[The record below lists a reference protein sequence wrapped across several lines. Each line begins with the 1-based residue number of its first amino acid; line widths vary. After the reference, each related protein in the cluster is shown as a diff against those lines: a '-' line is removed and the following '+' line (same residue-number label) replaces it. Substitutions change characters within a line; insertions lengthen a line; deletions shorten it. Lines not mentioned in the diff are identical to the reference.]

1 MELQKYSE
9 DFSKEEKEALEDYI
23 KNGCPSLV
31 SVTETKVFEWF
42 ELYMSGK
49 SYSEIANI
57 TSSKRDLIL
66 YVSYKAKWN
75 ESRSAYMASLTAN
88 LANKIAQTK
97 IESLNTVQTI
107 VSALGKS
114 IEGKMN
120 TYLKTKD
127 EGVINAVSNDDL
139 RNYFKGL
146 DVFEK
151 LISEPKESGGKGV
164 TINIGAD
171 STITQKDNNTV
182 EVNTNLSHAEKL
194 RKIAEEKRQKKID
207 EN

>member
-1 MELQKYSE
+1 MEVQKYSD
-9 DFSKEEKEALEDYI
+9 DFSQEEKEALQDYI

-31 SVTETKVFEWF
+31 TVTESKVFEWF

-66 YVSYKAKWN
+66 YISYKSKWH
-75 ESRSAYMASLTAN
+75 ESRSSYIASLSAN
-88 LANKIAQTK
+88 LASKITQTK
-97 IESLNTVQTI
+97 LESLNTVQTI

-127 EGVINAVSNDDL
+127 EGLMAQVSKDDL

-146 DVFEK
+146 EVFEK
-151 LISEPKESGGKGV
+151 LVSEPKEGGGKGV
-164 TINIGAD
+164 TINIGTD
-171 STITQKDNNTV
+171 STITQKDENVV
-182 EVNTNLSHAEKL
+182 EVSTASSAEKL
-194 RKIAEEKRQKKID
+194 RKLAEEKRQKKID